1 MAIYQPAAIALA
13 RQLGLDITAIQRE
26 RDDTAE
32 SQLIGAILADIGEP
46 LAADTI
52 ATALGWTVDRLL
64 DAAHGLRTQ
73 LRRIGQTVTISAN
86 HDLALAPY
94 ADVVSDALRA
104 DLHAAAIRIDDSAA
118 ALLHRIVTG
127 RHQDRLASTLTDEE
141 RTIAT
146 HMIATERH
154 WCDVS
159 ERAFAPALARR
170 RVRRRGADRSTAD
183 RRIARSRRRTS

>member
-64 DAAHGLRTQ
+64 DAAHGP
-73 LRRIGQTVTISAN
+73 A
-86 HDLALAPY
+86 HPAP
-94 ADVVSDALRA
+94 ADRA
-104 DLHAAAIRIDDSAA
+104 DRDDQRRPRPGARAI
-118 ALLHRIVTG
+118 
-127 RHQDRLASTLTDEE
+127 
-141 RTIAT
+141 
-146 HMIATERH
+146 
-154 WCDVS
+154 
-159 ERAFAPALARR
+159 
-170 RVRRRGADRSTAD
+170 RRRGQ
-183 RRIARSRRRTS
+183 RRAPR